1 MLSMPNDNSPSL
13 RVKENRIICGDSRE
27 ILPTIQ
33 TMSVDLVLTDPPY
46 SINSKSDGQGKL
58 SPWAD
63 YMNSAMFY
71 EFWLRECKRILKPTG
86 ALWSFL
92 NWRSFPV
99 FAKASCEVRWPM
111 ESVLVWDK
119 KWIGPGGPNGLRP
132 SYELVALWAGPEFS
146 IADRSLCD
154 IKRCLWA
161 SAKPFHP
168 AEKPVKLL
176 RWLLEISGGQSVLD
190 IFAGS
195 GSVGVAC
202 VELGRD
208 FVGIEL
214 DSGYA
219 EVARRRIEA
228 AVRQQR
234 LEFGAGASAPLRV
247 QRPTGDLLESL
258 GEHGSDGTDK

>member
-1 MLSMPNDNSPSL
+1 VPLAKVE
-13 RVKENRIICGDSRE
+13 VKLEIICGDSRE
-27 ILPTIQ
+27 ELPKIGAMT
-33 TMSVDLVLTDPPY
+33 TDLIVADPPY

-71 EFWLRECKRILKPTG
+71 EFWLRECKRVLKPTG

-119 KWIGPGGPNGLRP
+119 GLLGPGGPNGLRP

-154 IKRCLWA
+154 IKRVPWL
-161 SAKPFHP
+161 SVKPFHP

-190 IFAGS
+190 PFCGS
-195 GSVGVAC
+195 GTTGVAC
-202 VELGRD
+202 AELGRD

-214 DSGYA
+214 DAGYC
-219 EVARRRIEA
+219 EIARQRIEA
-228 AVRQQR
+228 ATRQGK
-234 LEFGAGASAPLRV
+234 LEL
-247 QRPTGDLLESL
+247 
-258 GEHGSDGTDK
+258 